1 MKTTGVVRKIDDLGR
16 IVIPKE
22 IRRTLKI
29 RDGES
34 LEIFVDKE
42 MVTLKKY
49 STMEDLQEIAKK
61 LTDAISNITTKNIY
75 VSDRD
80 CFIAGNGEMKKR
92 FLGQAISPY
101 LEEIIKD
108 CEKQLSKEIKKIEFI
123 SGVEGEYAYAI
134 CPILSQ
140 GSAIGLVLI
149 VSKDKDITE
158 EDMMI
163 TNIVAQFLAK
173 CVEE

>member
-49 STMEDLQEIAKK
+49 STMEDLQEVAQK
-61 LTDAISNITTKNIY
+61 LTESISNITSKNIY
-75 VSDRD
+75 VADRD
-80 CFIAGNGEMKKR
+80 KYIAGSGELKKR
-92 FLGQAISPY
+92 FLNQSISPY
-101 LEEIIKD
+101 LEEILKD
-108 CEKQLSKEIKKIEFI
+108 CENVLSKNVKKVELI
-123 SGVEGEYAYAI
+123 SGVEGEYAYAV

-140 GSAIGLVLI
+140 GDAIGIVLI
-149 VSKDKDITE
+149 VSNEKCITE
-158 EDMMI
+158 EDI
-163 TNIVAQFLAK
+163 ALTNIVAQFLAK
-173 CVEE
+173 YVEE